1 MAPPR
6 ISLFREALDILNLE
20 RLPTEG
26 EAGTLA
32 CAIIPMNLAGW
43 PLPDKT
49 IREGLVYLARIAE
62 AT

>member
-6 ISLFREALDILNLE
+6 NSLFEEALDILSLE

-32 CAIIPMNLAGW
+32 TAILPMNLAGW
-43 PLPDKT
+43 PFPGKT

-62 AT
+62 AK